1 MFQQEEMSY
10 ERPRTAYG
18 YYAGDTRCE
27 ETSPYSRAGQKLSGP
42 VPGEPPTAVQRLAL
56 ALVSLGMLMGMII
69 LLTILAVATS
79 APGWVAFPLLF
90 VLTLFAAAAV
100 SINVVFNRRAW

>member
-27 ETSPYSRAGQKLSGP
+27 ETSPYSRAGQKLSGKAS
-42 VPGEPPTAVQRLAL
+42 GQAPTAVQRLAL
-56 ALVSLGMLMGMII
+56 ALVSLGVLMG
-69 LLTILAVATS
+69 
-79 APGWVAFPLLF
+79 
-90 VLTLFAAAAV
+90 
-100 SINVVFNRRAW
+100 

>member
-1 MFQQEEMSY
+1 
-10 ERPRTAYG
+10 
-18 YYAGDTRCE
+18 
-27 ETSPYSRAGQKLSGP
+27 
-42 VPGEPPTAVQRLAL
+42 
-56 ALVSLGMLMGMII
+56 MLMGMII